1 MARTLEEL
9 QKRYQSAPKGGPGG
23 HGGPMPA
30 GPRGPMRGPM
40 GMGASG
46 KPRNTKKTLGR
57 LLGYIKGYRI
67 LLLPALLC
75 LLISTLSTLSAT
87 YLIAP
92 ILDRLAGSK
101 IESDSVANDLIH
113 TVAKSLFAGGEE
125 PGKLAYLG
133 GGLLLLGIVYILAAG
148 CSLLQARI
156 MLFISQNAQRRLRRD
171 LFDHLQSLPL
181 SYHDSHPTG
190 TTMSRFTND
199 VDSIGSMLDTSII
212 SVISGLA
219 TLVGTFCFMLST
231 NVILTAVTVV
241 FVPLFTFGGMAIAKR
256 SGKYYRAQQA
266 ALGAVN
272 GYIEETVSGQKVVKV
287 FNHEDECVEEFK
299 ALNADLREKQ
309 LHAQFVGG
317 LMGPVM
323 GQLSKISYAIT
334 AGLGGILCALTAGGS
349 IGAASALALTY
360 GGLYAF
366 ISYANNFA
374 RPINEIS
381 MQTTAVFS
389 ALAGA
394 ERVFAVL
401 DESPEAPDADTA
413 LPVADISGRVELS
426 NVSFGYVPEKT
437 VLSSLSLIAEP
448 GQKIAFVGSTGAG
461 KTTITNLL
469 NRFYDIKEGSITI
482 DGVDIRDYKRDELR
496 AAIAMVLQDTHLF
509 SGTVRENIRY
519 GRPDATDEE
528 VEAAAR
534 TASAE
539 SFILRLSDGYDTL
552 LEGDGANLSQG
563 QRQLLN
569 IARAALSRAPILVLD
584 EATSSVDTRTER
596 HIERGMDAL
605 MKNRTTF
612 VIAHR
617 LSTVR
622 NADVIYVL
630 EAGRIIEH
638 GTHDELVSLGGR
650 YYELYTGLRE
660 LD

>member
-9 QKRYQSAPKGGPGG
+9 QLRYRSTAKDPKRPPMGGPGG
-23 HGGPMPA
+23 
-30 GPRGPMRGPM
+30 GPRGGR
-40 GMGASG
+40 GMGATG
-46 KPRNTKKTLGR
+46 KPKETKKTLLR
-57 LLGYIKGYRI
+57 LFSYVRAYRFLFI
-67 LLLPALLC
+67 PVILC
-75 LLISTLSTLSAT
+75 LLISTVSSLSAT
-87 YLIAP
+87 YLIAA
-92 ILDRLAGSK
+92 ILDRLSGTQIAADSLGHRAILAVAELLFGSGTP
-101 IESDSVANDLIH
+101 STA
-113 TVAKSLFAGGEE
+113 
-125 PGKLAYLG
+125 AYLDA
-133 GGLLLLGIVYILAAG
+133 GLLLLGIVYLLAAG
-148 CSLLQARI
+148 CTLLQTRT
-156 MLFISQNAQRRLRRD
+156 MLFISQNALHRLRSD
-171 LFDHLQSLPL
+171 LFNHLQTLPL

-199 VDSIGSMLDTSII
+199 VDNVGVMLDSSIV
-212 SVISGLA
+212 SVVSGLA
-219 TLVGTFCFMLST
+219 TLIGTLIFMLST
-231 NVILTAVTVV
+231 NLILTVVTVV
-241 FVPLFTFGGMAIAKR
+241 FVPIFTFLGMAIGKK
-256 SGKYYRAQQA
+256 SGRYYRGQQA

-287 FNHEDECVEEFK
+287 FHHEEECCEEFLT
-299 ALNADLREKQ
+299 LNADLREKQ
-309 LHAQFVGG
+309 LHAQFFGG
-317 LMGPVM
+317 IMGPVM
-323 GQLSKISYAIT
+323 GNLSKVSYALT

-349 IGAASALALTY
+349 IAAGGMAALTY

-366 ISYANNFA
+366 INYAGSFA

-381 MQTTAVFS
+381 MQMTSVLS

-401 DESPEAPDADTA
+401 DESPESPDSEDA
-413 LPVADISGRVELS
+413 LPMGDITGRVELK
-426 NVSFGYVPEKT
+426 NVSFGYVPERT
-437 VLSSLSLIAEP
+437 VLSDITLVAEP

-469 NRFYDIKEGSITI
+469 NRFYDIGSGEILI
-482 DGVDIRDYKRDELR
+482 DGVDIRRYRRSELR
-496 AAIAMVLQDTHLF
+496 GNIAMVLQDTHLF

-534 TASAE
+534 TASAH
-539 SFILRLSDGYDTL
+539 SFIGRLSEGYDTL

-630 EAGRIIEH
+630 EAGRIIEA
-638 GTHDELVSLGGR
+638 GTHDELIALGGR
-650 YYELYTGLRE
+650 YFELYTGRRE

>member
-23 HGGPMPA
+23 HGPMPG
-30 GPRGPMRGPM
+30 GPRGPMGRGPM

-46 KPRNTKKTLGR
+46 KPKSTKKTLLR

-92 ILDRLAGSK
+92 ILDRLAGSR
-101 IESDSVANDLIH
+101 IESDSIAHDLILK
-113 TVAKSLFAGGEE
+113 VATSLFTNGEE
-125 PGKLAYLG
+125 PGALAYLG
-133 GGLLLLGIVYILAAG
+133 GGLLLLGIVYLLAAG

-156 MLFISQNAQRRLRRD
+156 MLFISQSAQRRLRRD
-171 LFDHLQSLPL
+171 LFDRLQALPL
-181 SYHDSHPTG
+181 SYHDTHPTG

-199 VDSIGSMLDTSII
+199 VDSVGTMLDSSII
-212 SVISGLA
+212 SVISGLS

-231 NVILTAVTVV
+231 NLVLTAVTVV

-287 FNHEDECVEEFK
+287 FNHEDECVAEFDT
-299 ALNADLREKQ
+299 LNADLREKQ

-334 AGLGGILCALTAGGS
+334 AGLGGVLCALTAGGS
-349 IGAASALALTY
+349 IGAASMLALTY

-366 ISYANNFA
+366 ISYSSNFA

-381 MQTTAVFS
+381 MQMTAVFS

-401 DESPEAPDADTA
+401 DEPAEAADREGAIST
-413 LPVADISGRVELS
+413 ADIRGRVELS
-426 NVSFGYVPEKT
+426 GVSFGYIPEKT
-437 VLSSLSLIAEP
+437 VLSNLSLIAEP

-482 DGVDIRDYKRDELR
+482 DGTDIRDYKRAELR
-496 AAIAMVLQDTHLF
+496 ESIAMVLQDTHLF

-552 LEGDGANLSQG
+552 LEGDGVNLSQG

-569 IARAALSRAPILVLD
+569 IARAALSHAPILVLD

-638 GTHDELVSLGGR
+638 GTHDELVALGGR
-650 YYELYTGLRE
+650 YYELYTGRRE

>member
-9 QKRYQSAPKGGPGG
+9 QKRYQSTPKGGPR
-23 HGGPMPA
+23 GPMPA
-30 GPRGPMRGPM
+30 GPRGPMGR
-40 GMGASG
+40 GMGATG
-46 KPRNTKKTLGR
+46 KPKSTKKTLLR
-57 LLGYIKGYRI
+57 LLGYIKGYR
-67 LLLPALLC
+67 LLLIPALLC

-92 ILDRLAGSK
+92 ILDRLAGSR
-101 IESDSVANDLIH
+101 IPNDNPANRLILSVAKAIF
-113 TVAKSLFAGGEE
+113 SGGEE
-125 PGKLAYLG
+125 PGALAYLG
-133 GGLLLLGIVYILAAG
+133 GGLLLLGIVYLLAAG
-148 CSLLQARI
+148 GSLIQSRI
-156 MLFISQNAQRRLRRD
+156 MLFISQSAQRRLRHD
-171 LFDHLQSLPL
+171 LFNHLQALPL
-181 SYHDSHPTG
+181 SYHDTHPTG

-199 VDSIGSMLDTSII
+199 VDSIGTMLDTSII

-219 TLVGTFCFMLST
+219 TLIGTFCFMLST
-231 NVILTAVTVV
+231 NLVLTAVTVV

-256 SGKYYRAQQA
+256 SGKHYRAQQA

-287 FNHEDECVEEFK
+287 FNHEDECIEEFK

-349 IGAASALALTY
+349 IEAASVLALTY

-366 ISYANNFA
+366 INYSGSFA

-381 MQTTAVFS
+381 MQMTSVFS

-394 ERVFAVL
+394 ERVFTVL
-401 DESPEAPDADTA
+401 DEAPEAAD
-413 LPVADISGRVELS
+413 VADARPVGVLRGRVELS
-426 NVSFGYVPEKT
+426 GVSFGYLPEKT
-437 VLSSLSLIAEP
+437 VLSDLSLVAEP

-469 NRFYDIKEGSITI
+469 NRFYDIKEGSITV
-482 DGVDIRDYKRDELR
+482 DGVDIRDYKRSELR
-496 AAIAMVLQDTHLF
+496 ESIAMVLQDTHLF

-519 GRPDATDEE
+519 GRPNATDEE

-539 SFILRLSDGYDTL
+539 SFILRLSDGYETL

-630 EAGRIIEH
+630 EAGRIIEE
-638 GTHDELVSLGGR
+638 GTHDALVALGGR

>member
-9 QKRYQSAPKGGPGG
+9 QKRYQSTPKGGPGG
-23 HGGPMPA
+23 RGPMP
-30 GPRGPMRGPM
+30 GGGRGPMGR

-46 KPRNTKKTLGR
+46 KPKNTRKTLLR
-57 LLGYIKGYRI
+57 LLGYIRGYRI
-67 LLLPALLC
+67 LLIPAILC

-92 ILDRLAGSK
+92 ILDRLAGSR
-101 IESDSVANDLIH
+101 IESDNIANTLILKVA
-113 TVAKSLFAGGEE
+113 TALFSDGEA

-133 GGLLLLGIVYILAAG
+133 GGLLLLGIVYLLAAG
-148 CSLLQARI
+148 CSLAQSRI
-156 MLFISQNAQRRLRRD
+156 MLYISQSAQHRLRHD
-171 LFDHLQSLPL
+171 LFDRLQALPL
-181 SYHDSHPTG
+181 SYHDTHPTG

-199 VDSIGSMLDTSII
+199 VDSVGTMLDTSVI

-219 TLVGTFCFMLST
+219 TLIGTFCFMLST
-231 NVILTAVTVV
+231 NLVLTAVTVL
-241 FVPLFTFGGMAIAKR
+241 FVPIFTLGGMAIAKR
-256 SGKYYRAQQA
+256 SGRYYRAQQA

-287 FNHEDECVEEFK
+287 FNHEDECVAEFA

-317 LMGPVM
+317 IMGPVM

-349 IGAASALALTY
+349 IEAASLLALTY

-366 ISYANNFA
+366 INYSGNFA

-381 MQTTAVFS
+381 MQMTAVFS

-401 DESPEAPDADTA
+401 DEAPEAADREGA
-413 LPVADISGRVELS
+413 LPVEGIRGRVELS
-426 NVSFGYVPEKT
+426 GVSFGYVPEKT
-437 VLSSLSLIAEP
+437 VLSDLSLVAEP

-469 NRFYDIKEGSITI
+469 NRFYDIEKGSIEI
-482 DGVDIRDYKRDELR
+482 DGVDIRDYRKSELR
-496 AAIAMVLQDTHLF
+496 QSIAMVLQDTHLF

-638 GTHDELVSLGGR
+638 GTHDALVALGGR